1 MTRQVADP
9 KDNPGRDALRRWA
22 GPARRAMHFG
32 LFLQLTGIGGW
43 IAIAFGVA
51 ALVGG
56 AASGHSAYHGLLIAL
71 LGAFARAVSGWF
83 AEDKLSQAGR
93 LMVAQARA
101 EILSRVAER
110 GPAWLSG
117 DSHGARTSQIIDR
130 TAQLHG
136 HAARWQPGVRLSVA
150 GPVLVL
156 AAIATQSW
164 LAAALLLVSVLVL
177 PVFIWLTASGTAAQA
192 RAQQSALD
200 HLSGD
205 FQSRAAQSGLIR
217 SFRAVGRQGDEI
229 AARSQALRERT
240 MAILRVAF
248 LSTAV
253 LEFFTSVSIALVA
266 VYVGFKLLGIFPFA
280 TGETLTLSEGLAA
293 LLLAPEF
300 FAPIRRLSSLHHDRA
315 DAGAAAGFLAGWLSC
330 RPSQATRRARL
341 EQAPLI
347 VFEEA
352 CLDWPDGTIGI
363 EALSFT
369 ARPGE
374 ITALTGPSGSGKS
387 TVLLAL
393 LGHVRPLAGRIC
405 VDGDCFQG
413 AESLADSAAY
423 IGQAP
428 WLMEGTIAD
437 NISIASPGASREAVA
452 RAAKTVGLT
461 PDAGRETDALARRLG
476 RFGAGLSGG
485 QRQRVALA
493 RALLRQA
500 PLLLLDEPA
509 AHLDAVAKGE
519 FTALIREIAPGRTV
533 LLATHS
539 PALKAAADACI
550 VLTAKAPE
558 IANA

>member
-1 MTRQVADP
+1 MTGTAAGS
-9 KDNPGRDALRRWA
+9 KDNSGREALRRWA
-22 GPARRAMHFG
+22 RPARRAMHTG
-32 LFLQLTGIGGW
+32 LVLQLTGIGGW
-43 IAIAFGVA
+43 IAMAFGIA
-51 ALVGG
+51 TLVGG
-56 AASGHSAYHGLLIAL
+56 SASGNTAHHGLLIAL
-71 LGAFARAVSGWF
+71 FGAFARAVSGWF
-83 AEDKLSQAGR
+83 AEDQLSQAGR
-93 LMVAQARA
+93 VMVSQARA
-101 EILSRVAER
+101 EILRGVAER

-117 DSHGARTSQIIDR
+117 DTHGARTSQIIDR
-130 TAQLHG
+130 TGQLHG
-136 HAARWQPGVRLSVA
+136 HAARWQPGIRLSLA

-156 AAIATQSW
+156 LAVATQSW
-164 LAAALLLVSVLVL
+164 LAAALLLVSVIVL

-200 HLSGD
+200 QLSGD
-205 FQSRAAQSGLIR
+205 FQSRAAQCGLIR
-217 SFRAVGRQGDEI
+217 SFRAIGRQSDEI

-240 MAILRVAF
+240 LAILRVAF

-315 DAGAAAGFLAGWLSC
+315 DAAAAAGFLAGWLSHS
-330 RPSQATRRARL
+330 PVLATRRERL
-341 EQAPLI
+341 EQPPRI
-347 VFEEA
+347 TFDKV
-352 CLDWPDGTIGI
+352 CLEWPDGTIGI
-363 EALSFT
+363 EELSFT

-387 TVLLAL
+387 TALLAL
-393 LGHVRPLAGRIC
+393 LGHVRPVAGRIC

-413 AESLADSAAY
+413 GESLADSAAY

-428 WLMEGTIAD
+428 WLMEGTIAE

-452 RAAKTVGLT
+452 RAARAAGLID
-461 PDAGRETDALARRLG
+461 DAGRESGALARGLG

-509 AHLDAVAKGE
+509 AHLDAVAEGE
-519 FTALIREIAPGRTV
+519 FTALLLGIAPGRTV

-539 PALKAAADACI
+539 PQLKAAADTCFAVTTGAAQI
-550 VLTAKAPE
+550 VDA
-558 IANA
+558 

>member
-1 MTRQVADP
+1 MAGRAVDS

-22 GPARRAMHFG
+22 RPARSAMHFG

-51 ALVGG
+51 AIVGG
-56 AASGHSAYHGLLIAL
+56 AARGDATHHGLLIAL
-71 LGAFARAVSGWF
+71 IGAFVRAVAGWF
-83 AEDKLSQAGR
+83 AEDRLSEAGR
-93 LMVAQARA
+93 LMVAGARK
-101 EILSRVAER
+101 EILGGVAER
-110 GPAWLSG
+110 GPAWLRG
-117 DSHGARTSQIIDR
+117 ETHGARTSQIIDR

-136 HAARWQPGVRLSVA
+136 HAARWQPGIRLSVA
-150 GPVLVL
+150 GPVLILTAV
-156 AAIATQSW
+156 ATQSW
-164 LAAALLLVSVLVL
+164 LAAALLMVSVMVL

-217 SFRAVGRQGDEI
+217 AFRAVGRQSDEI

-280 TGETLTLSEGLAA
+280 TGETLTLTEGLAV

-315 DAGAAAGFLAGWLSC
+315 DATAAAGFLAGWLSQ
-330 RPSQATRRARL
+330 RPPLAIRRTRL
-341 EQAPLI
+341 EQPPLI
-347 VFEEA
+347 SFEEVS
-352 CLDWPDGTIGI
+352 LQWPDGTVGI
-363 EALSFT
+363 DKLSFT

-387 TVLLAL
+387 TALLAL
-393 LGHVRPLAGRIC
+393 LGQVRPVAGRIW
-405 VDGDCFQG
+405 VNGDCFEG
-413 AESLADSAAY
+413 AESLADSATY

-437 NISIASPGASREAVA
+437 NISIAFPSASPEAVA
-452 RAAKTVGLT
+452 QAAQKAGLID
-461 PDAGRETDALARRLG
+461 DAEQHSDALARRLG

-509 AHLDAVAKGE
+509 AHLDADAESE
-519 FTALIREIAPGRTV
+519 FAALIRKIAPDRTV

-539 PALKAAADACI
+539 AALKAAASECVD
-550 VLTAKAPE
+550 LTARTPE
-558 IANA
+558 TADA